1 MNSRSLG
8 FRSESG
14 LRAEVG
20 SRSRS
25 RPKFRFLFLV
35 LVLPLAL
42 VFSACSGPCFRVSE
56 NGVFI
61 RPDQGKTA
69 TRSLYLQV
77 VDDDIIRVIA
87 SPNRKISLKTGLM
100 CSWQDKAF
108 SQAGRWQVFRTGD
121 SVVLQTAALE
131 VTTLLSSGELSF
143 SDLHG
148 SVFLREQFG
157 GGKSFSPFEYEGC
170 RAYSFRQ
177 VFESPPDEAFFG
189 LGQHQSDEF
198 NYKNKHEALY
208 QYNTKVSV
216 PFVVSSNN
224 YGLLWDNN
232 SYSKWGDPREFTNL
246 DQFRLFDKY
255 GKEGGLTA
263 FYSNPG
269 RKKELE
275 RVEKAIDYQNLNSI
289 KQFPQAF
296 PLQNALVKWEGSIET
311 DTAGLFRFALYYAG
325 YVKLYLDDTL
335 VVPEHWRTAW
345 NPNTCKFSYPLQAGQ
360 KHRIRLEWQPDGG
373 SSYIGLKA
381 LSPLPSGEEGKISFW
396 SEMGKQM
403 DYYVVR
409 GRNADEVVS
418 GYRRLTGKAQ
428 VMPKWAMGF
437 WQSRER
443 YKTQDELLS
452 VLREFRRRQIPIDNI
467 VQDWSYWEENAW
479 GSHEFDAQRFP
490 NPEQMVRDVHA
501 LNARIMISVWP
512 KFYINTEHYKEF
524 EQKGWIYPR
533 AVKDSIRDWIG
544 RGYIGSFYDA
554 FSPGARELF
563 WEQMQEH
570 LYVKGFDAW
579 WMDASEPDILSNAD
593 MDYRK
598 QLMHPTALG
607 ASALHFNAYGLMNA
621 KGIYEGQRS
630 VNDSSRVF
638 ILTRSGYAG
647 SQRFA
652 AAVWSGDIGTRWEDM
667 KAQISAGQNF
677 SISGNPYWTMDNGG
691 FCVEKRYE
699 RAREGSDD
707 LEEWRELNAR
717 WHQFGAFV
725 PLFRSHGQY
734 PYREIW
740 NIAPEGHPAYQ
751 TMKYYSELR
760 YRLLPYIYTM
770 AGRCY
775 LDDYTIMRPLMMDF
789 ANDDRVMNIGDQYM
803 FGSHLMVCPVYE
815 YQARRRLVYFPQNA
829 GWYDLYSGKY
839 YPGGQESPVEAPY
852 ERMPVFVPAGSI
864 LPTGKPIQHSGEKQ
878 ETLRFYV
885 FSGQDGKACLY
896 EDDATSYDY
905 EKGDYARITFHY
917 NDAQKSLSISAI
929 EGSYRPEP
937 AQRRFEFVLVSPQS
951 PAGLDT
957 KVPKTA
963 GLVYS
968 GQETKLDFD
977 N

>member
-1 MNSRSLG
+1 MI
-8 FRSESG
+8 
-14 LRAEVG
+14 
-20 SRSRS
+20 
-25 RPKFRFLFLV
+25 
-35 LVLPLAL
+35 LPLAL

-56 NGVFI
+56 NGLLI
-61 RPDQGKTA
+61 RPDKKKTA
-69 TRSLYLQV
+69 TGSLYLQV
-77 VDDDIIRVIA
+77 VNDDIIRVIA
-87 SPNRKISLKTGLM
+87 SPDRRISLKTGLM
-100 CSWQDKAF
+100 CSWQDKEHKIA
-108 SQAGRWQVFRTGD
+108 SQWQVYRSAD
-121 SVVLQTAALE
+121 SVVLETATIRATAL
-131 VTTLLSSGELSF
+131 LNSGELIF
-143 SDLHG
+143 SDLNG
-148 SVFLREQFG
+148 SVFLREQVG
-157 GGKSFSPFEYEGC
+157 GGKSFSPVDYEGS

-177 VFESPPDEAFFG
+177 VFESPQDEAFFG

-198 NYKNKHEALY
+198 NYKNKHESLY

-216 PFVVSSNN
+216 PFVVSSKN

-232 SYSKWGDPREFTNL
+232 SYSKWGDPREFANL
-246 DQFRLFDKY
+246 DQFRLYDKY

-263 FYSNPG
+263 CYSNPG

-275 RVEKAIDYQNLNSI
+275 RIEKTIDYQDLNS
-289 KQFPQAF
+289 QQDFPQAF
-296 PLQNALVKWEGSIET
+296 PLQNARVSWEGSIES

-335 VVPEHWRTAW
+335 VVPERWRTAW

-360 KHRIRLEWQPDGG
+360 KHRLRLEWQADGG

-381 LSPLPSGEEGKISFW
+381 LSPLPGEEEGKISFW

-403 DYYVVR
+403 DYYVIR
-409 GRNADEVVS
+409 GKNADDVVS

-428 VMPKWAMGF
+428 VMPRWAMGF

-443 YKTQDELLS
+443 YKTQNEILS
-452 VLREFRRRQIPIDNI
+452 VLREFRHRQIPIDNI

-490 NPEQMVRDVHA
+490 DPEQMVRDVHD

-512 KFYINTEHYKEF
+512 KFYINTEHYEEF

-533 AVKDSIRDWIG
+533 AVQDSIRDWIG

-554 FSPGARELF
+554 FSPGARDLF

-607 ASALHFNAYGLMNA
+607 PSALNFNAYGLMNA

-630 VNDSSRVF
+630 VNDSNRVF

-647 SQRFA
+647 SQRYA

-699 RAREGSDD
+699 KAREGSED
-707 LEEWRELNAR
+707 LEEWRELNVR

-740 NIAPEGHPAYQ
+740 HIAPEEHPAYQ
-751 TMKYYSELR
+751 AMKYYTELR

-789 ANDDRVMNIGDQYM
+789 ANDARVMDIGDQYM
-803 FGSHLMVCPVYE
+803 FGSDMMVCPVYE
-815 YQARRRLVYFPQNA
+815 YQARSRQVYFPQNA
-829 GWYDLYSGKY
+829 GWYDLYQGNY
-839 YPGGQESPVEAPY
+839 YPGGQESPVDAPY

-864 LPTGKPIQHSGEKQ
+864 LPTGKLIQHSSIPQ
-878 ETLRFYV
+878 HDL
-885 FSGQDGKACLY
+885 CLY
-896 EDDATSYDY
+896 IYAGGDASCSIYEDEGCNYNY
-905 EKGDYARITFHY
+905 EKGQYSRIEFNYKDNEGILH
-917 NDAQKSLSISAI
+917 ISRLK
-929 EGSYRPEP
+929 GSYPG
-937 AQRRFEFVLVSPQS
+937 QVLKRNFDVVLINRDS
-951 PAGLDT
+951 AGGLDVQCKHLRT
-957 KVPKTA
+957 VEYR
-963 GLVYS
+963 GLDI
-968 GQETKLDFD
+968 EIKL
-977 N
+977 

>member
-1 MNSRSLG
+1 
-8 FRSESG
+8 
-14 LRAEVG
+14 
-20 SRSRS
+20 
-25 RPKFRFLFLV
+25 
-35 LVLPLAL
+35 
-42 VFSACSGPCFRVSE
+42 
-56 NGVFI
+56 
-61 RPDQGKTA
+61 
-69 TRSLYLQV
+69 
-77 VDDDIIRVIA
+77 
-87 SPNRKISLKTGLM
+87 
-100 CSWQDKAF
+100 
-108 SQAGRWQVFRTGD
+108 
-121 SVVLQTAALE
+121 
-131 VTTLLSSGELSF
+131 
-143 SDLHG
+143 
-148 SVFLREQFG
+148 
-157 GGKSFSPFEYEGC
+157 
-170 RAYSFRQ
+170 
-177 VFESPPDEAFFG
+177 
-189 LGQHQSDEF
+189 
-198 NYKNKHEALY
+198 
-208 QYNTKVSV
+208 
-216 PFVVSSNN
+216 
-224 YGLLWDNN
+224 
-232 SYSKWGDPREFTNL
+232 
-246 DQFRLFDKY
+246 
-255 GKEGGLTA
+255 
-263 FYSNPG
+263 
-269 RKKELE
+269 
-275 RVEKAIDYQNLNSI
+275 
-289 KQFPQAF
+289 
-296 PLQNALVKWEGSIET
+296 
-311 DTAGLFRFALYYAG
+311 
-325 YVKLYLDDTL
+325 
-335 VVPEHWRTAW
+335 
-345 NPNTCKFSYPLQAGQ
+345 
-360 KHRIRLEWQPDGG
+360 
-373 SSYIGLKA
+373 
-381 LSPLPSGEEGKISFW
+381 
-396 SEMGKQM
+396 
-403 DYYVVR
+403 
-409 GRNADEVVS
+409 
-418 GYRRLTGKAQ
+418 
-428 VMPKWAMGF
+428 
-437 WQSRER
+437 
-443 YKTQDELLS
+443 
-452 VLREFRRRQIPIDNI
+452 
-467 VQDWSYWEENAW
+467 
-479 GSHEFDAQRFP
+479 
-490 NPEQMVRDVHA
+490 
-501 LNARIMISVWP
+501 
-512 KFYINTEHYKEF
+512 
-524 EQKGWIYPR
+524 
-533 AVKDSIRDWIG
+533 
-544 RGYIGSFYDA
+544 
-554 FSPGARELF
+554 
-563 WEQMQEH
+563 MQEH

-917 NDAQKSLSISAI
+917 NDAQKVCRFQLSRVPIVPSRLKGGLNSFWSVPNLLPAWTPKSQKQPAWCIRGKRQSLISTI
-929 EGSYRPEP
+929 DRPVKRFCHWTFTIVRIFTNIKSNRYP
-937 AQRRFEFVLVSPQS
+937 DWSHTKFSFFVRTAPTAQVF
-951 PAGLDT
+951 
-957 KVPKTA
+957 
-963 GLVYS
+963 
-968 GQETKLDFD
+968 DFF
-977 N
+977 NFTILK

>member
-335 VVPEHWRTAW
+335 VVPKHWRTAW

-734 PYREIW
+734 PC
-740 NIAPEGHPAYQ
+740 
-751 TMKYYSELR
+751 
-760 YRLLPYIYTM
+760 RLPFC
-770 AGRCY
+770 G
-775 LDDYTIMRPLMMDF
+775 PL
-789 ANDDRVMNIGDQYM
+789 
-803 FGSHLMVCPVYE
+803 SHLACEEGPTRSVE
-815 YQARRRLVYFPQNA
+815 LTLLRT
-829 GWYDLYSGKY
+829 
-839 YPGGQESPVEAPY
+839 PG
-852 ERMPVFVPAGSI
+852 I
-864 LPTGKPIQHSGEKQ
+864 
-878 ETLRFYV
+878 
-885 FSGQDGKACLY
+885 
-896 EDDATSYDY
+896 TSS
-905 EKGDYARITFHY
+905 T
-917 NDAQKSLSISAI
+917 AI
-929 EGSYRPEP
+929 P
-937 AQRRFEFVLVSPQS
+937 L
-951 PAGLDT
+951 
-957 KVPKTA
+957 
-963 GLVYS
+963 
-968 GQETKLDFD
+968 
-977 N
+977 